1 MSPAERDL
9 VDRAGPAYEGGMAP
23 APSDSTTRATA
34 IGTVAILLWAS
45 LALLTTYT
53 GSVPPFETVALSFA
67 VATLLTL
74 GKWLV
79 RREDIGRHLRQPLA
93 VWLTGVGGLFGYHFL
108 YFLALKTAPP
118 VEANLINYLWPL
130 LIVLFSAL
138 LPGER
143 LRGWHVGGALLGLC
157 GTLLLVTNGGRVAFR
172 TEYTAGYVSA
182 LACAVTWGAYS
193 VLSRRFGHVPT
204 DTVGGF
210 CGVTA
215 VLAALCHLAFE
226 RTVWPGPGEWLA
238 LFLMGAGPTG
248 LAFFVWD
255 VGMKR
260 GNIKALA
267 GLSYSTPLLSTV
279 LLIVAGRTRPSVTL
293 ALACLFIIG
302 GAMLASRDLWAREA
316 RKALDQTNP

>member
-1 MSPAERDL
+1 
-9 VDRAGPAYEGGMAP
+9 MAP
-23 APSDSTTRATA
+23 TPSDSTTRATA
-34 IGTVAILLWAS
+34 IGAVAILLWAS

-53 GSVPPFETVALSFA
+53 GSVPPFETVAISFA
-67 VATLLTL
+67 VASLLTL

-79 RREDIGRHLRQPLA
+79 RREDVGSHLRQPLA

-143 LRGWHVGGALLGLC
+143 LRGWHVAGAVLGLC
-157 GTLLLVTNGGRVAFR
+157 GTLLLVTDGGRFAFR
-172 TEYTAGYVSA
+172 AEYTAGYVSA

-226 RTVWPGPGEWLA
+226 RTVRPGPSEWLA

-267 GLSYSTPLLSTV
+267 GLSYSTPLLSTL
-279 LLIVAGRTRPSVTL
+279 LLIVAGRTQPSITL

-316 RKALDQTNP
+316 RKALDQTTP

>member
-1 MSPAERDL
+1 
-9 VDRAGPAYEGGMAP
+9 MAP
-23 APSDSTTRATA
+23 ASSDSTARATA

-53 GSVPPFETVALSFA
+53 GSVPPFELVAVSFA
-67 VATLLTL
+67 VAFLLTL
-74 GKWLV
+74 GKWVV
-79 RREDIGRHLRQPLA
+79 RREDIGGHLRQPA
-93 VWLTGVGGLFGYHFL
+93 GVWLTGVGGLFGYHFL

-143 LRGWHVGGALLGLC
+143 LRGWHVGGAVLGLC
-157 GTLLLVTNGGRVAFR
+157 GTLLLVTDGGRVAFR
-172 TEYTAGYVSA
+172 SAYAVGYASA
-182 LACAVTWGAYS
+182 FACAVTWGAYS
-193 VLSRRFGHVPT
+193 VLSRRFGQVPT

-215 VLAALCHLAFE
+215 VLAALCHGAFE
-226 RTVWPGPGEWLA
+226 RFVWPGPGEWLA
-238 LFLMGAGPTG
+238 LLLMGAGPTG

-255 VGMKR
+255 IGMKR
-260 GNIKALA
+260 GNIRALA
-267 GLSYSTPLLSTV
+267 GLSYATPLLST
-279 LLIVAGRTRPSVTL
+279 LLLLVAGRTRPSVTL
-293 ALACLFIIG
+293 ALACLLIIG

-316 RKALDQTNP
+316 REATGQAPP

>member
-1 MSPAERDL
+1 
-9 VDRAGPAYEGGMAP
+9 MASN
-23 APSDSTTRATA
+23 PSDSTTRATA
-34 IGTVAILLWAS
+34 IGAVAILLWAS

-53 GSVPPFETVALSFA
+53 VSVPPFETVAISFA
-67 VATLLTL
+67 VASLLTL

-79 RREDIGRHLRQPLA
+79 RREDLGRHLRQPAA

-143 LRGWHVGGALLGLC
+143 LRAWHVGGAVLGLC
-157 GTLLLVTNGGRVAFR
+157 GTLLLVTDGGRVAFR
-172 TEYTAGYVSA
+172 AEYTAGYVSA

-193 VLSRRFGHVPT
+193 VLSRRFGEVPT

-255 VGMKR
+255 IGMKR
-260 GNIKALA
+260 GNIKALG
-267 GLSYSTPLLSTV
+267 GLSYSTPLLSTL
-279 LLIVAGRTRPSVTL
+279 LLIFSGRTRPSVTL

-302 GAMLASRDLWAREA
+302 GAMLASRDLWAPRESWEA
-316 RKALDQTNP
+316 GGRTG